1 MTTTLIALIL
11 LRGNLLHTSHDGSG
25 KKVISIQMLNER
37 NARVETIH
45 GDEKG
50 GVDVKKLSK

>member
-1 MTTTLIALIL
+1 ML
-11 LRGNLLHTSHDGSG
+11 LLNNPRGTQLHTSHDGSG

-45 GDEKG
+45 VEENGAVE
-50 GVDVKKLSK
+50 VKKKDR